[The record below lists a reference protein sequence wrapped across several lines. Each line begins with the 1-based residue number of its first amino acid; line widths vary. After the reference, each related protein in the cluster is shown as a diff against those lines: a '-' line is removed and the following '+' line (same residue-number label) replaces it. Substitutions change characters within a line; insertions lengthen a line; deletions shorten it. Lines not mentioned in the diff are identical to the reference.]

1 MLLECAGSVHTCSCR
16 VSQALKS
23 LGHNSPIPGHFLVCA
38 RRVCR
43 LTNDLRMRVRKAVS
57 HWCTPAFHAVEE
69 DEDED
74 DEDEDDDAR
83 IAKFVCVEFSYEA
96 LKVRRGPLG
105 LCIGT
110 YGPLECSGEFLKPS

>member
-1 MLLECAGSVHTCSCR
+1 MASFKASHPKRHDLTLACMGGEGRSLDVRAH
-16 VSQALKS
+16 LK
-23 LGHNSPIPGHFLVCA
+23 GPW
-38 RRVCR
+38 RRVVKKINASSSPGKEIAG
-43 LTNDLRMRVRKAVS
+43 LKKQD
-57 HWCTPAFHAVEE
+57 
-69 DEDED
+69 DEDE

-110 YGPLECSGEFLKPS
+110 YGPMECSGEFLKPP